1 MSFASDVKRGASFTL
16 GSLVVMTMWLGLAQL
31 AIEWKLDYDVQLA
44 ASEQAESDAALLKWH
59 PGRNAS
65 DATVERYHMLRREAG
80 LE

>member
-1 MSFASDVKRGASFTL
+1 MSFGSDVKRGASFTL
-16 GSLVVMTMWLGLAQL
+16 GSLIMATIWLGLAQI
-31 AIEWKLDYDVQLA
+31 AIDWKRDYDIQLE

-65 DATVERYHMLRREAG
+65 EATIERYHWLRREAG